1 VSTSP
6 DEKFMSPFDT
16 QSDGQGY
23 KPPHMVELIE
33 SFANDMAG
41 KKRQFLEVIS
51 SAKTTI
57 EVLESTF

>member
-1 VSTSP
+1 
-6 DEKFMSPFDT
+6 
-16 QSDGQGY
+16 
-23 KPPHMVELIE
+23 MVELLE

>member
-1 VSTSP
+1 
-6 DEKFMSPFDT
+6 MSPFDP